1 MISESYITCAV
12 QCHQFGTCTLGN
24 YRFSEVLR
32 RTVLLQHC
40 SLLALTT
47 AGELATIVQRSS
59 AEGAATHAL
68 LPVTAQL
75 LDWVVIVPDLL
86 R

>member
-1 MISESYITCAV
+1 MLV
-12 QCHQFGTCTLGN
+12 
-24 YRFSEVLR
+24 
-32 RTVLLQHC
+32 QHC

-68 LPVTAQL
+68 LPVVAQL
-75 LDWVVIVPDLL
+75 LDWVVTVPDLL
-86 R
+86 RSAG

>member
-1 MISESYITCAV
+1 MLV
-12 QCHQFGTCTLGN
+12 
-24 YRFSEVLR
+24 
-32 RTVLLQHC
+32 QHC

-59 AEGAATHAL
+59 TEGAATHAL
-68 LPVTAQL
+68 LPVLAQV
-75 LDWVVIVPDLL
+75 LDWVVTVPDLL